1 MKDFSNIKFN
11 GKFRNYQLDVLN
23 NILKHI
29 EDKKIHIVAA
39 PGSGKTILGL
49 EIIRHI
55 GKPCLILSPSITIR
69 QQWGIRFKENFLKEG
84 EDISSYFSSSLL
96 EPSLIN
102 SITYQGLYCAINQI
116 KEENDDND
124 EEDDEKEEVNDY
136 SSFDLIKTIKDNG
149 ITTICLDEAHHL
161 RSEWQKSLEK
171 FLNSSDVL
179 QKVTPF

>member
-49 EIIRHI
+49 EIIRNI
-55 GKPCLILSPSITIR
+55 GKPCLILSRSITIR
-69 QQWGIRFKENFLKEG
+69 QQCGIRFKENFLKEG

-136 SSFDLIKTIKDNG
+136 SSFDLIKTIKDK
-149 ITTICLDEAHHL
+149 LA
-161 RSEWQKSLEK
+161 
-171 FLNSSDVL
+171 NSNET
-179 QKVTPF
+179 K